1 MSEIETLKNEF
12 FNILELLHKEIN
24 EMKQEIML
32 LKQNDINEYNKLLS
46 NYTPLKEKSTIQK
59 LTIHGVEYIMNN
71 NILFDEMGVIVGNV
85 NIYNEINMLNN
96 SS

>member
-46 NYTPLKEKSTIQK
+46 NYTPLKEKTNIQK
-59 LTIHGVEYIMNN
+59 ITIHGVEYIMNN
-71 NILFDEMGVIVGNV
+71 NILFDEMGVIVGNI